1 MRISAGR
8 ERRREVGVGVG
19 VGVEVGLV
27 SMTGVLTE
35 MILGRED
42 DTIVRRWYLHVV
54 RVLYGVEV
62 EVDR

>member
-8 ERRREVGVGVG
+8 ERRREVGVGA
-19 VGVEVGLV
+19 GVEVGLG
-27 SMTGVLTE
+27 SMIEVLTE